1 MLKRFSTVDYQNFA
15 NLNYF
20 IQPFRTADNDDD
32 DESDRSFDD
41 PRNIANPPYLS
52 YLMELSELRALQHL
66 EEEERRQAVVAWN
79 SGVVG
84 N

>member
-1 MLKRFSTVDYQNFA
+1 VLKRFSTVAYQNFA
-15 NLNYF
+15 NVNYF
-20 IQPFRTADNDDD
+20 VRPFRTADDDD

-41 PRNIANPPYLS
+41 PRNIANPPYPS
-52 YLMELSELRALQHL
+52 YLIELSELRARQHS
-66 EEEERRQAVVAWN
+66 EEEERRHAIVAWN